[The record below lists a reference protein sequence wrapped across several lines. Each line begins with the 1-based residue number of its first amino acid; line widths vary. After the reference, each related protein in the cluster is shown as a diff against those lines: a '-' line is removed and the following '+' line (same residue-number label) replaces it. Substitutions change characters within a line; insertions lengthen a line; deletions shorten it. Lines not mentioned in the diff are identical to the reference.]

1 MIFTSIQ
8 KYIVDTYDRR
18 NCLFASPF
26 LTAKSV
32 FKSEGKGGV
41 GGCYQIEITNLG
53 KNIANQI

>member
-1 MIFTSIQ
+1 MMEETVYFI
-8 KYIVDTYDRR
+8 
-18 NCLFASPF
+18 
-26 LTAKSV
+26 SV